1 MRTIFL
7 KDIKL
12 SRKSLIIWVIVLLLT
27 AGFAALEYPM
37 FIEEA
42 DMIGS
47 TLEMMPKVV
56 RILFGVEGLTFQQNI
71 DYYITMYFWYVL
83 IIYTHAAY
91 VGATIIAREERDKTS
106 EFIFVKP
113 YTRSEIVTAK
123 ILVGIFHLAI
133 IALATWL
140 FNVLILLPMMGSGS
154 LTGIVTISTMGMF
167 ITQLVFFGLGQLS
180 TAYFKKY
187 KTGLKVAMMI
197 VLVSFIIAVILEY
210 FGNLDYLNILSP
222 FRYFNIQG
230 VVNNGINLLYVLV
243 SAVILTIS
251 IYLTYKFY
259 KSRDLLYK

>member
-12 SRKSLIIWVIVLLLT
+12 TRKSLIIWVIVMLLT
-27 AGFAALEYPM
+27 AGFATLEYPM

-83 IIYTHAAY
+83 IIFTHAAY
-91 VGATIIAREERDKTS
+91 VGATIIAREENDKTS

-113 YTRSEIVTAK
+113 YTRSEIVTTK

-140 FNVLILLPMMGSGS
+140 FNVGILLPMMGGRS
-154 LTGIVTISTMGMF
+154 LFRIVTITTLGMF
-167 ITQLVFFGLGQLS
+167 FTQLVFFGLGLLS

-187 KTGLKVAMMI
+187 KTGLNVSMMI

-210 FGNLDYLNILSP
+210 IGVEYFNLISP
-222 FRYFNIQG
+222 FRYFHIR
-230 VVNNGINLLYVLV
+230 
-243 SAVILTIS
+243 AVINSGISLFYLFISAIIITIS
-251 IYLTYKFY
+251 INLTYNFY
-259 KSRDLLYK
+259 NNKDLMT

>member
-1 MRTIFL
+1 MMRTIFL

-12 SRKSLIIWVIVLLLT
+12 TRKSLFIWVIVMLLT

-42 DMIGS
+42 DMMGS

-83 IIYTHAAY
+83 IIFTHAAY
-91 VGATIIAREERDKTS
+91 IGATIIAREERDKTS
-106 EFIFVKP
+106 QFIFVKP
-113 YTRSEIVTAK
+113 YTRSEIVTSK

-140 FNVLILLPMMGSGS
+140 FNVFILLPMMDGGS
-154 LTGIVTISTMGMF
+154 LTGIVTITTLGMF
-167 ITQLVFFGLGQLS
+167 ITQLVFFGLGLLC
-180 TAYFKKY
+180 TAYFRKY
-187 KTGLKVAMMI
+187 KIGLNISMMI

-210 FGNLDYLNILSP
+210 IGVDYFNFISP
-222 FRYFNIQG
+222 FRYFHIQA
-230 VVNNGINLLYVLV
+230 VVNNGISLFYLLISAVLV
-243 SAVILTIS
+243 TSSIKLTYYFYNKKDLTI
-251 IYLTYKFY
+251 
-259 KSRDLLYK
+259 